1 MQVITMP
8 DGQRG
13 RIIQVKVKLFGHL
26 KQVAQQS
33 VLDIETRAGTS
44 VYDVIQAVAQR
55 LGNDFRK
62 ALLEQSGNLHGG
74 IEIML
79 NSEHLPA
86 RRIRTIY
93 ISEDCELF
101 IMPMIEGGL
110 QSFEP

>member
-1 MQVITMP
+1 MS

-13 RIIQVKVKLFGHL
+13 AIIQVKVKLFGHL
-26 KQVAQQS
+26 KQIAQLAVFDMESQ
-33 VLDIETRAGTS
+33 AGSS
-44 VYDVIQAVAQR
+44 VYEVIQAIAQR
-55 LGNDFRK
+55 LGDDFRK

-74 IEIML
+74 IEIVL

-110 QSFEP
+110 QSIEPK

>member
-1 MQVITMP
+1 MP

-13 RIIQVKVKLFGHL
+13 KTIQVKVKLFGHL
-26 KQVAQQS
+26 KQIAQQAVFDMES
-33 VLDIETRAGTS
+33 QAGSS
-44 VYDVIQAVAQR
+44 VYEVIQAIAQR
-55 LGNDFRK
+55 LGDDFRK

-74 IEIML
+74 IEIVL
-79 NSEHLPA
+79 NNEHLPA

-110 QSFEP
+110 QSIEPK